1 VIEVQ
6 AERGEVDSM
15 DQDICENNKIELM
28 FLIVWIIS
36 LLRSDLLDYY
46 TTYNVNSLPTFR
58 GPVGSI
64 FKGQEIFKGQSWIS
78 W

>member
-28 FLIVWIIS
+28 FLIV
-36 LLRSDLLDYY
+36 
-46 TTYNVNSLPTFR
+46 
-58 GPVGSI
+58 
-64 FKGQEIFKGQSWIS
+64 
-78 W
+78 